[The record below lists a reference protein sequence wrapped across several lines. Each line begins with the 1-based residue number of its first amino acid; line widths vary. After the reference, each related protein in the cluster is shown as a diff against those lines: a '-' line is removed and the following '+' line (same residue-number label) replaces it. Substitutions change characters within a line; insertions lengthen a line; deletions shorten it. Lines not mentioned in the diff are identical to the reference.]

1 MQDRMIADKELQL
14 WVLLLRTEEVI
25 WKVRQRELN
34 AHDIS
39 LIGAG
44 ALIVI
49 RALEGQATP
58 AKIARWLFREP
69 HSVAGLLNRMEKQ
82 GLVRRTKDLD
92 RKNLIRVTLTD
103 KGEQVCDLVSERG
116 TLHRI
121 LSGLPEE
128 QRRQLES
135 ILHILLD
142 QALKELAMEVNLP
155 SGLPR

>member
-14 WVLLLRTEEVI
+14 WVLLLRTEEAI
-25 WKVRQRELN
+25 FKARQRELN
-34 AHDIS
+34 AYDIS

-49 RALEGQATP
+49 RALEGRATP

-69 HSVAGLLNRMEKQ
+69 HSVAGLLNRMERQ

-92 RKNLIRVTLTD
+92 RKNLIRVTLTE
-103 KGEQVCDLVSERG
+103 KGEKVCDQVSERG

-121 LSGLPEE
+121 LAGLPEE

-135 ILHILLD
+135 ILQILLD
-142 QALKELAMEVNLP
+142 RALKELAQEVNLP
-155 SGLPR
+155 PILLR